1 MSLIDGPEDPIEN
14 DPRIYGDEAETAD
27 TAPRSDDSDDDDDKE
42 DAQRPEPEHPEPEDI
57 VPNKMSTIKPC
68 DD

>member
-1 MSLIDGPEDPIEN
+1 LSLIDGPEDPIEN
-14 DPRIYGDEAETAD
+14 DPRIYGDEPD
-27 TAPRSDDSDDDDDKE
+27 TAPRSDDDDDDDDEE
-42 DAQRPEPEHPEPEDI
+42 DAQRPEEDPQHPEPEDI

>member
-1 MSLIDGPEDPIEN
+1 MPIDPLMYD
-14 DPRIYGDEAETAD
+14 DEAD
-27 TAPRSDDSDDDDDKE
+27 TAPRSDDDDDEE
-42 DAQRPEPEHPEPEDI
+42 DAQLPEPEEDAQLPEPEDI